1 LPEHVGRADK
11 LDLRLARRESGKP
24 TGQPT
29 VRDPYVSVVVADD
42 HPLLRAGIRRV
53 LDAEDGFVV
62 LGEAGNGAEAVELVE
77 RLQPDVLLLDLDMP
91 GSSGLDALRSLGAN
105 ARRVRVILLTSELER
120 QGIIKGLQLG
130 ARGVIFKDA
139 DPSLLVKAIHRVLT
153 GQYWV
158 GREMVGDLVGLL
170 CELLDPGSV
179 SPRPL
184 AFGLTTRE
192 LDVVEKVVS
201 GATNKQ
207 IAKALRMSE
216 ETVKHHLTSVFA
228 KVGVST
234 RLELALFA
242 VHHRLVTP
250 QSMGSENPT
259 TETQRPPA
267 VSR

>member
-1 LPEHVGRADK
+1 M
-11 LDLRLARRESGKP
+11 
-24 TGQPT
+24 
-29 VRDPYVSVVVADD
+29 
-42 HPLLRAGIRRV
+42 
-53 LDAEDGFVV
+53 LDAEAGFAVV
-62 LGEAGNGAEAVELVE
+62 GEAGNGSGAVELVE

-91 GSSGLDALRSLGAN
+91 GSSGLDALRNLGEIV
-105 ARRVRVILLTSELER
+105 RRVRVILLTSELDR

-130 ARGVIFKDA
+130 ARGVVFKDA
-139 DPSLLVKAIHRVLT
+139 DPELLIKAIHRVLT

-250 QSMGSENPT
+250 QAIGDNPA
-259 TETQRPPA
+259 ETQRPPA
-267 VSR
+267 AS

>member
-1 LPEHVGRADK
+1 LPEPERRADK
-11 LDLRLARRESGKP
+11 LDLRLATRESGTP
-24 TGQPT
+24 SRQPA
-29 VRDPYVSVVVADD
+29 VRDSFISVVVADD

-53 LDAEDGFVV
+53 LDAEAGFAVV
-62 LGEAGNGAEAVELVE
+62 GEAGNGAGAVELVE
-77 RLQPDVLLLDLDMP
+77 RLKPDVLLLDLDMP
-91 GSSGLDALRSLGAN
+91 GSSGLDALRSLGDMV
-105 ARRVRVILLTSELER
+105 RRVRVILLTSELDR

-130 ARGVIFKDA
+130 ARGVVFKDA
-139 DPSLLVKAIHRVLT
+139 DPDLLVKAIQRVLT

-179 SPRPL
+179 NPRPL

-250 QSMGSENPT
+250 QTFGDNPPA
-259 TETQRPPA
+259 ESQRPPA
-267 VSR
+267 AS